1 MKNTELLSPAGD
13 FECFQSA
20 LKFGADA
27 IYLAGEEYGMRTSSA
42 NFDHDTLKKQ
52 YHLHT
57 KRVLLYMLLAIQLH
71 EARKWKHFQA
81 FLKVPLIVELTL
93 L

>member
-42 NFDHDTLKKQ
+42 NFDHDTLKKAVSLAHEKGVAV
-52 YHLHT
+52 YVT
-57 KRVLLYMLLAIQLH
+57 CLLYTSPSP
-71 EARKWKHFQA
+71 RDQA
-81 FLKVPLIVELTL
+81 
-93 L
+93 

>member
-27 IYLAGEEYGMRTSSA
+27 IYLAGDDMGS
-42 NFDHDTLKKQ
+42 DTAMVM
-52 YHLHT
+52 
-57 KRVLLYMLLAIQLH
+57 VLLY
-71 EARKWKHFQA
+71 
-81 FLKVPLIVELTL
+81 IVIEKFTISYVL
-93 L
+93 

>member
-42 NFDHDTLKKQ
+42 NFDHDTLKKSSITCTRKGCCCICYLQ
-52 YHLHT
+52 YNST
-57 KRVLLYMLLAIQLH
+57 KQGNGNTSKLS
-71 EARKWKHFQA
+71 
-81 FLKVPLIVELTL
+81 
-93 L
+93 

>member
-42 NFDHDTLKKQ
+42 NFDHDTLKKAVSPVS
-52 YHLHT
+52 YTHLKT
-57 KRVLLYMLLAIQLH
+57 FYICSFDKS
-71 EARKWKHFQA
+71 
-81 FLKVPLIVELTL
+81 KV
-93 L
+93 

>member
-27 IYLAGEEYGMRTSSA
+27 IYPVSYTHLVFKLFSITFHLCTS
-42 NFDHDTLKKQ
+42 
-52 YHLHT
+52 
-57 KRVLLYMLLAIQLH
+57 
-71 EARKWKHFQA
+71 
-81 FLKVPLIVELTL
+81 
-93 L
+93 